1 MTEIRIVQADIV
13 GSIFFAM
20 TAAFAVLTEKVRG
33 LALAWAL
40 ILFVAGCV
48 AFLAAFAKAVSR
60 SRTDAIGIGGL
71 YFLAG
76 DDTVEDRR
84 NARILQGLFAAQ
96 IVVALATAAAKPFTS
111 LAFGI
116 LVPVYGL
123 GLMGLYGAH
132 FGRFG
137 ARSTP

>member
-1 MTEIRIVQADIV
+1 MNGARIVRADAF
-13 GSIFFAM
+13 G
-20 TAAFAVLTEKVRG
+20 TAAFVLTAIAAVAVESARG
-33 LALAWAL
+33 VAIAVALV
-40 ILFVAGCV
+40 LFAAGCV

-76 DDTVEDRR
+76 DTAEGREK
-84 NARILQGLFAAQ
+84 RILQVLLGVQ
-96 IVVALATAAAKPFTS
+96 TVVALATAAARPFTS

-116 LVPVYGL
+116 LVPMLGL

-132 FGRFG
+132 FGRFD
-137 ARSTP
+137 AR

>member
-1 MTEIRIVQADIV
+1 MTQERIIQADIYGTV
-13 GSIFFAM
+13 MFTM
-20 TAAFAVLTEKVRG
+20 TAALAVFTEKVRV
-33 LALAWAL
+33 LALGWAL
-40 ILFVAGCV
+40 LLFAAGCV

-76 DDTVEDRR
+76 EETIEDRR
-84 NARILQGLFAAQ
+84 DARILQAVFAVQ

-132 FGRFG
+132 FGRFD

>member
-1 MTEIRIVQADIV
+1 MTELRILQADIYGTV
-13 GSIFFAM
+13 MFAM
-20 TAAFAVLTEKVRG
+20 TAALAVFTEKLRG
-33 LALAWAL
+33 LALAWAVL
-40 ILFVAGCV
+40 FFVAGCV

-76 DDTVEDRR
+76 EDTVEDRR
-84 NARILQGLFAAQ
+84 NARILQALFAAQ

-123 GLMGLYGAH
+123 GLMGLYGAYY
-132 FGRFG
+132 GRFD
-137 ARSTP
+137 ARSAP